1 MSAGFFFWGAQA
13 PRLLSHAPRGTLL
26 SSVQPSARR
35 VFGVAPK
42 TAGEAPTLPGADMS
56 ASGDEEGDH
65 EEAVPLFGTWK
76 RAYLAVAVVFVFDVA
91 LFYGFSR
98 YFS

>member
-1 MSAGFFFWGAQA
+1 MSA
-13 PRLLSHAPRGTLL
+13 L
-26 SSVQPSARR
+26 
-35 VFGVAPK
+35 
-42 TAGEAPTLPGADMS
+42 
-56 ASGDEEGDH
+56 GDKEGDH

-76 RAYLAVAVVFVFDVA
+76 RAYLAVAVIFVFDVA